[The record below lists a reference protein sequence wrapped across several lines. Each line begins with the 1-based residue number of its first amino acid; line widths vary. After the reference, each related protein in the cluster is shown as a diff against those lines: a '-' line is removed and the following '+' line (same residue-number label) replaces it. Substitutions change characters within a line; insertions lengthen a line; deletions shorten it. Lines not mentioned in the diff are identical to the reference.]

1 MVLTVLLHKQTN
13 PNIFLLQLEYLLVF
27 YNNRLLLSRLQKA
40 NVKLGLFFL
49 QMTFAEQLNVKALR
63 TSD

>member
-1 MVLTVLLHKQTN
+1 MVLTGLLTNKQIPTFFFFSW
-13 PNIFLLQLEYLLVF
+13 NIYWSFITIGYFSGDVT
-27 YNNRLLLSRLQKA
+27 KA

-49 QMTFAEQLNVKALR
+49 QMTFAEQLNVKVLR